1 MPRHGYRRRNYRK
14 EYDNYFG
21 KKHLPHTWTALQRR
35 RRKEKTMRN
44 QARRRFT
51 RKYGKR
57 RLNGHDIDHRNGN
70 ALDNRW
76 NNLRISTVYSNRS
89 RNKKKKKKR

>member
-1 MPRHGYRRRNYRK
+1 MPKRVRHRNYRN

-21 KKHLPHTWTALQRR
+21 KKHLPHTWTRLQRR

-44 QARRRFT
+44 SARRRFT
-51 RKYGKR
+51 RKYGRR
-57 RLNGHDIDHRNGN
+57 RLQGKDIDHRNGN

-76 NNLRISTVYSNRS
+76 NNLRIMSIQNNRS
-89 RNKKKKKKR
+89 RNKKRYR